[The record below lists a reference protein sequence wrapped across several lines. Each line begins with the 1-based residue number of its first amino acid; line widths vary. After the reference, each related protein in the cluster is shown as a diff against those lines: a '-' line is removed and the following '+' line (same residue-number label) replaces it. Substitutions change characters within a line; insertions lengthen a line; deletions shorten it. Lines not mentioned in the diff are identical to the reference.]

1 MTTLRIYRDSWH
13 GAIRARQSHPGN
25 WVRALRVVIENRLRS
40 APSVSSSRGGGLR
53 LEHRDRLSRS
63 GD

>member
-13 GAIRARQSHPGN
+13 GAIRAPKSPGN
-25 WVRALRVVIENRLRS
+25 RARAPWVAIGKGLRS
-40 APSVSSSRGGGLR
+40 APTVSSNRGGGLR
-53 LEHRDRLSRS
+53 LEYRDRLSRN